1 MTTLRVVLAL
11 GIFAWH
17 GVAAQSTSPDSRWHL
32 TLVGEGLRFSRAA
45 VDTSAPPDLQASL
58 RPTSRVGVQIGLDRA
73 FGRWEAGIS
82 AGYAAGQ
89 VEIYNESVRVVDRTA
104 PITRYRV
111 AASVGRALTRVGSG
125 RLVARAGP
133 TADLW
138 AVDGDHRLEMGV
150 ETSLALRLP
159 VGPLELENRITLGI
173 SGSPIDQ
180 EDIGEG
186 GATRSLRTL
195 AFGLGLRV
203 PL

>member
-11 GIFAWH
+11 GIFTWH
-17 GVAAQSTSPDSRWHL
+17 GAAAQSTSPDSRWHL
-32 TLVGEGLRFSRAA
+32 ALAGEGLRFSRAA

-73 FGRWEAGIS
+73 FGRWEAGMS
-82 AGYAAGQ
+82 VGYAAGQ
-89 VEIYNESVRVVDRTA
+89 VEVYNESVRVVDRTA

-111 AASVGRALTRVGSG
+111 AASVGRALTRIGSG

-138 AVDGDHRLEMGV
+138 GVDGDDRLEVGI

-159 VGPLELENRITLGI
+159 LGPLELENRVTLGI

-180 EDIGEG
+180 ADVGEG

-195 AFGLGLRV
+195 AFGLGIRV